1 VSFSALSPKKVI
13 TRSNS
18 DFLKYY
24 SKIV

>member
-1 VSFSALSPKKVI
+1 VSFSALSSKKVI